1 MWCHFLTTN
10 SAIVEFGYDHILG
23 QPLQNLRNIT
33 QQVPSSKLTWQW
45 KMDLLKMYSLL
56 KMGIFHC
63 DVSLP
68 ECTSTS
74 CESAKPFRT
83 ALQHSFVPFYVAL
96 HHVAPFFTTV
106 DGFSWRKLT
115 HSRRHHPQHFIAFAN
130 LQLRRHSAGPNS
142 SDFRTHPQLFKMML
156 FHQELLSV
164 ALVGKITSFPI
175 PRLYAA
181 LPAPNF
187 LIVHLEVGR
196 CRGPGSLGVGLVGWL
211 VGKAHFLWEG
221 IDSR

>member
-1 MWCHFLTTN
+1 
-10 SAIVEFGYDHILG
+10 
-23 QPLQNLRNIT
+23 
-33 QQVPSSKLTWQW
+33 
-45 KMDLLKMYSLL
+45 
-56 KMGIFHC
+56 
-63 DVSLP
+63 
-68 ECTSTS
+68 
-74 CESAKPFRT
+74 
-83 ALQHSFVPFYVAL
+83 
-96 HHVAPFFTTV
+96 
-106 DGFSWRKLT
+106 
-115 HSRRHHPQHFIAFAN
+115 
-130 LQLRRHSAGPNS
+130 
-142 SDFRTHPQLFKMML
+142 MML